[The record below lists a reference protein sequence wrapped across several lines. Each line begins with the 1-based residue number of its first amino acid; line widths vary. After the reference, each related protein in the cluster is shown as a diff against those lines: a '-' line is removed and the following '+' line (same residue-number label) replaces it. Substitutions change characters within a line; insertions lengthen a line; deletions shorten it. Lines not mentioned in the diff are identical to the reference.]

1 MLPTLKIAGI
11 KEKNT
16 VKRNMP
22 EAGQFVTDGNE

>member
-1 MLPTLKIAGI
+1 MLPTLKKGM

-16 VKRNMP
+16 VNWNMP